1 MGQHGLAVP
10 SEALQNNP
18 FIGVSHNV
26 SNPPELEEVAEIA
39 RRKECLLIVDAAA
52 PASTGI
58 QFMDLLRKGSALEKR
73 IPLHIRNTPLFVQG
87 KIAAAV
93 DQSFPGGFAGDC
105 TV

>member
-1 MGQHGLAVP
+1 M
-10 SEALQNNP
+10 
-18 FIGVSHNV
+18 
-26 SNPPELEEVAEIA
+26 AEIA

-87 KIAAAV
+87 KLQQRLTRASRAVLRVTVPYNFSACLKIAAL
-93 DQSFPGGFAGDC
+93 FALHQES
-105 TV
+105 